1 MTAIAKKKT
10 VKKTLLSSEVSKSR
24 ASIKIQ
30 DKKVETKVI
39 PTNSN
44 PIEEAKAI
52 IEKILELADLEA
64 KVIIKNADTIE
75 ASGKD
80 SAIIIGRN
88 GSTLFAID
96 TLLNSILNKNRVNKI
111 KIVFDVEE
119 YRQRYPNK
127 TITTRKPT
135 DQPPLQQPLN
145 QIPANPYTRNSYD
158 PNNSYNK
165 KLPSPYSTTNYN
177 YYTRQPKR
185 TSVNHTY
192 DQYKPFVS
200 PYRQSNNGK
209 YNKQ

>member
-1 MTAIAKKKT
+1 MATIAKKKT
-10 VKKTLLSSEVSKSR
+10 VKKPLLNLEVSKSKPE
-24 ASIKIQ
+24 IKIQ
-30 DKKVETKVI
+30 DKKVETKVP

-44 PIEEAKAI
+44 PIEEAKTI
-52 IEKILELADLEA
+52 VEKILEFADLEA

-96 TLLNSILNKNRVNKI
+96 TLLNSIINKNKVNKI
-111 KIVFDVEE
+111 KFIFDVEE

-127 TITTRKPT
+127 TLPTRKPL
-135 DQPPLQQPLN
+135 DQQPLQQPLN
-145 QIPANPYTRNSYD
+145 QAPGNPYTRNSYD
-158 PNNSYNK
+158 PYNSYTK

-185 TSVNHTY
+185 ASVNHSY
-192 DQYKPFVS
+192 DQYKPYTS